1 MEYHRI
7 DSWPIPNDAKAIYIN
22 EPYLADKPLQDWN

>member
-1 MEYHRI
+1 MGYRRI
-7 DSWPIPNDAKAIYIN
+7 DPYPIPNGTKVIYIN